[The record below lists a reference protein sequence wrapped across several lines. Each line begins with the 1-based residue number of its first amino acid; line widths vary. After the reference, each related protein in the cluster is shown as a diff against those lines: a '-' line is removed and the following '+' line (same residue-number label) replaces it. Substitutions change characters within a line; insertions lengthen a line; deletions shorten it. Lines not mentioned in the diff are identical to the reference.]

1 MVKTVFEK
9 EKLRI
14 KVDTEENLVSCEA
27 NWEDPDNT
35 EEWFCR
41 MEELDDMLVQAII
54 FDGVNTDDMRWTVQ
68 VDMPGSFIVYN
79 RTYDVGVR
87 IWRTAL
93 ESEFNEETLTN

>member
-1 MVKTVFEK
+1 MIKTVFEK

-14 KVDTEENLVSCEA
+14 KVDTEENLVTCEA
-27 NWEDPDNT
+27 NWKDPDNT
-35 EEWFCR
+35 EEWFCH

-68 VDMPGSFIVYN
+68 VDMPGSFTVYN

-93 ESEFNEETLTN
+93 ESEFHEEILTN

>member
-35 EEWFCR
+35 EEWFCH

-87 IWRTAL
+87 IWRSAL
-93 ESEFNEETLTN
+93 ESEFHEDILTN